1 MGSTPEQLIRSVK
14 NRLDAIRLALE
25 ENEVLQCFDELKR
38 AQKDLDYA
46 IRLLN
51 EHRDIRRT

>member
-1 MGSTPEQLIRSVK
+1 MSTPDQLLKSVK
-14 NRLDAIRLALE
+14 NRLDGIRLALE

-46 IRLLN
+46 MRLLN
-51 EHRDIRRT
+51 ELRGS

>member
-1 MGSTPEQLIRSVK
+1 MSTPEQCIRSAK
-14 NRLDAIRLALE
+14 NRIDAVRLAME
-25 ENEVLQCFDELKR
+25 EGEFDQCFDELKR

-46 IRLLN
+46 MRLLD